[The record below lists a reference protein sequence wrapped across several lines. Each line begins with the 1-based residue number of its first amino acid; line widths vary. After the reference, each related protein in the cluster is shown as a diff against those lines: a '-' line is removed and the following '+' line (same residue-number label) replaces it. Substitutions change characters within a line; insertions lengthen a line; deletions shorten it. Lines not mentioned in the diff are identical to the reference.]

1 MRTDVWASSPMNA
14 LVGLALE
21 ALLDAEIAAQLV
33 QLHAV
38 AATPEHQRHHRAR
51 EAGAHDHEGEGR
63 VVFVRHLDFFEGV
76 YF

>member
-1 MRTDVWASSPMNA
+1 MRTDVRASSPMDA

-38 AATPEHQRHHRAR
+38 AATPEHQRHHGAR
-51 EAGAHDHEGEGR
+51 EAGTHDHEGEGR
-63 VVFVRHLDFFEGV
+63 VVLVRHRGFKVGGV
-76 YF
+76 